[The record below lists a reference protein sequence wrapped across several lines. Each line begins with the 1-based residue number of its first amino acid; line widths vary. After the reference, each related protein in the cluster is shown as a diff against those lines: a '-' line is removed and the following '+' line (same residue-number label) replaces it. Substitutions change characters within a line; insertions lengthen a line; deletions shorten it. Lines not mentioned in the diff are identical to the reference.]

1 MWVKVVLVVMKT
13 RRRDVLLCLFD
24 LKRSSFCATST
35 SGLLFKGLSKSTRDR
50 KSLSSPSSPYSCA
63 SSSLTNNLHSPA
75 AEEEANCVASVF
87 E

>member
-1 MWVKVVLVVMKT
+1 MWGKVVVLMKT

-35 SGLLFKGLSKSTRDR
+35 SELLFKGLSKSTRDR
-50 KSLSSPSSPYSCA
+50 KSLSSPSSSCA
-63 SSSLTNNLHSPA
+63 SSLTNNLHSPA
-75 AEEEANCVASVF
+75 AEEANCVASVF